1 MGYRPRYIF
10 AFDSPEG
17 KQIEIVIADD
27 SFDGEAETRPLGG
40 SPVLRMDTSDNVN
53 GMSLEIPAECDVEDE
68 YADLYTT
75 DPTRFMVT
83 LYINDHEAWHG
94 FITPE
99 LYAAPWV
106 DPPYDVALTATDGLG
121 ELKRY
126 TYEARGRRTLEDHLI
141 FLLSKT
147 GLDLPLRYVSKLRHE
162 NTTDG
167 YFFIDTA
174 VSMDNMAGETCYD
187 VLQAILTSIHATIRQ
202 HDGRWLVLRETDVLD
217 SIDGTTVRDNMGG
230 RLDIVPFGSMQS
242 NDVWPV
248 GRLTSE
254 IVPARNAVKISA
266 PNRPSDNL
274 LPDGDMSAGGWNTNG
289 RYEQAQ
295 RRYWLGPSR
304 YMSCYA
310 VLPPMIEGSTAPDLK
325 LTVSASITDTD
336 EAHDVKMR
344 VGVYGK
350 MLDSSSM
357 ATYYLAESQDNNA
370 MYWDNTTV
378 KYVSRELN
386 PAAKARVP
394 VRDPQE
400 VSIDIPFQY
409 LKDNLLDT
417 INSIEVRI
425 EAADAGVIVYAA
437 RLVSILPFE
446 GVETTVSMN
455 NGARGAASEVEVSFA
470 DTYGYQM
477 GMSWFSNSLWYP
489 HSSLIFLVETLASS
503 RVALSKT
510 GVFLAL
516 DNALSVATP
525 RLSVKGILH
534 LPMWEKPPVF
544 MSTGGMN
551 FMVSEF
557 SYDLKEDEMD
567 LTLVSAPAATLQ
579 VASIK
584 QRKTGSETY
593 SEASADIMVYP
604 VTVDF
609 PAEGGTADLQ
619 VTCASGYTWEVTGL
633 PEWLTASPASG
644 QGSGVITLT
653 AAANSGGS
661 RDATISVGSVAVL
674 VSQDLD
680 DTLHLTI
687 STNVTSP
694 TIQLTIDGVST
705 PYVSGMEVASGAQ
718 VSVTVSKTGY
728 TSVGDTFVMSAAN
741 QNKYYELT
749 EIIWAT
755 FSTPETIT
763 SAAQNVP
770 ITISDPQNHGWTI
783 DASMA
788 VYYGKI
794 TGLGVTSGDASA
806 YSTGISG
813 TGDAVVYL
821 TITACTDN
829 YGRWIADSNAT
840 IYFWDDERGASSRS
854 NIYLYQN
861 GVREDMTLVTSVT
874 LNKSTLSMSV
884 GGTSTLTATVAPS
897 NATDK
902 TLTWTSSN
910 TSVATVTQAGKVTAV
925 GAGTC
930 TIRATANDGSGKYG
944 SCAVTVSQSTVSV
957 TGVSLDKSST
967 TMSAGETKQLTATV
981 YPANATNKTVTWSSS
996 DTSVAT
1002 VSSSGLVT
1010 AVAAGLATITVT
1022 TSDGGYTATCG
1033 VTVRETPA
1041 PAEPGT
1047 ISVNDISVIGS
1058 VTSAA
1063 GVIATERIQ
1072 LSTLAASTSA
1082 LWVYQC
1088 YVDMSGVT
1096 PMVRLLFY
1104 GNGTATA
1111 RTATITVSGA
1121 DSSGNIVDTIFTLT
1135 QAGSSPSDVPCT
1147 AMTIDGPEGLANS
1160 TNEASY
1166 TVAFEPEDTTQKAV
1180 SWSLTDSN
1188 GDDVSDK
1195 VTLTPDGLGCSLKII
1210 DPTVRNLIVILRAVN
1225 AYNNSVSATLTIMAT
1240 YTLPSDAIQVSPGS
1254 VTVAATDVSDTTPV
1268 LTLASGIARE
1278 DLVVTT
1284 SGFITS
1290 AGVSRALHILTTF
1303 PANTSVAAR
1312 SGSVTV
1318 SYTDPLTQET
1328 VSATVTYTQLGTS
1341 GGNNY
1346 NLSAIALNVQE
1357 LGGTVM
1363 ARFLVSFTNNTT
1375 SQYIFKALGFTL
1387 SGVDENGDPT
1397 FATRTG
1403 SLNEKTVAALST
1415 EGEIY
1420 TVTWQG
1426 SVAGTAWYTL
1436 TVRNGTQL
1444 SSTLISDGNDFI

>member
-10 AFDSPEG
+10 GFDSPEG
-17 KQIEIVIADD
+17 KQIEIVIGDD

-40 SPVLRMDTSDNVN
+40 APVLRMDTSDNVN

-75 DPTRFMVT
+75 DPTRFLVT
-83 LYINDHEAWHG
+83 LYINDHEAWQG

-99 LYAAPWV
+99 LYAAPWI

-141 FLLSKT
+141 FLLAKT

-167 YFFIDTA
+167 YFYIDTA

-187 VLQAILTSIHATIRQ
+187 VLQSILTSIHATIRQ
-202 HDGRWLVLRETDVLD
+202 HDGRWLVLRETDILD

-230 RLDIVPFGSMQS
+230 RLDIIPFGSMRS

-254 IVPARNAVKISA
+254 IVPARNAVKINA
-266 PNRPSDNL
+266 PNYPSDNL
-274 LPDGDMSAGGWNTNG
+274 LPDGDMSAGGWVTDG

-310 VLPPMIEGSTAPDLK
+310 VLPPMIEGSTAPDLS
-325 LTVSASITDTD
+325 LSVSASITDTD

-350 MLDSSSM
+350 MMGSSSM
-357 ATYYLAESQDNNA
+357 TTYYLGESDNGP
-370 MYWDNTTV
+370 YWDNATV
-378 KYVSRELN
+378 RYVSRELP

-400 VSIDIPFQY
+400 VKVDIPFQL

-417 INSIEVRI
+417 ISSIEVRI
-425 EAADAGVIVYAA
+425 EADDAGVIVYAA
-437 RLVSILPFE
+437 SLVSVVPFE

-455 NGARGAASEVEVSFA
+455 NGARGAAGDVDVAFA
-470 DTYGYQM
+470 DTYGYYM
-477 GMSWFSNSLWYP
+477 GMSWLSNSLWYP

-503 RVALSKT
+503 RVAPSKT

-525 RLSVKGILH
+525 RLSVKGVLH

-544 MSTGGMN
+544 MSTGGMD
-551 FMVSEF
+551 FIVTEF

-567 LTLVSAPAATLQ
+567 LTLVSAPAVSLQ

-584 QRKTGSETY
+584 QRKIGSETY
-593 SEASADIMVYP
+593 SEESSDIMVYP
-604 VTVDF
+604 VAVNF
-609 PAEGGTADLQ
+609 PAGGGTADLQ
-619 VTCASGYTWEVTGL
+619 ITCASGYAWEVTGL
-633 PEWLTASPASG
+633 PNYLTASPASG
-644 QGSGVITLT
+644 QGSGAVTLT
-653 AAANSGGS
+653 CAANSGGS
-661 RDATISVGSVAVL
+661 RDATISVGSAAVL
-674 VSQDLD
+674 VTQDQD

-694 TIQLTIDGVST
+694 TISLTIDGVST
-705 PYVSGMEVASGAQ
+705 PYVSGMEVESGAQ

-728 TSVGDTFVMSAAN
+728 NTVGDTFAMSAAN
-741 QNKYYELT
+741 QSKYYELT

-770 ITISDPQNHGWTI
+770 ITISDPQNHGWNI
-783 DASMA
+783 DADMA
-788 VYYGKI
+788 MNYNRVTAI
-794 TGLGVTSGDASA
+794 GVTSGDATV
-806 YSTGISG
+806 YGHFIVG
-813 TGDAVVYL
+813 EGDAVVYL
-821 TITACTDN
+821 TIPACTDN
-829 YGRWIADSNAT
+829 YGRWIADSDAA
-840 IYFWDDERGASSRS
+840 IYFWDVVQGAGSRS
-854 NIYLYQN
+854 NVYLYQN

-874 LNKSTLSMSV
+874 LNRNTLSLAP
-884 GGTSTLTATVAPS
+884 GGTSTLTATVTPS

-902 TLTWTSSN
+902 SLTWSSSN

-925 GAGTC
+925 GTGTC

-944 SCAVTVSQSTVSV
+944 SCAVTVTSSTVHVS
-957 TGVSLDKSST
+957 GVSLDREST
-967 TMSAGETKQLTATV
+967 TMSAGDTKQLTATV
-981 YPANATNKTVTWSSS
+981 YPANATNKAVTWSSS
-996 DTSVAT
+996 NTSVAT

-1022 TSDGGYTATCG
+1022 TADGGHTDTCG

-1041 PAEPGT
+1041 PSEPGT
-1047 ISVNDISVIGS
+1047 ISVNDISVVGAA
-1058 VTSAA
+1058 TSAA
-1063 GVIATERIQ
+1063 GTVSTERIQ
-1072 LSTLAASTSA
+1072 LSTLAASTPA

-1088 YVDMSGVT
+1088 YIDMSGVT
-1096 PMVRLLFY
+1096 PAVRLLFY
-1104 GNGTATA
+1104 GNGTQAS
-1111 RTATITVSGA
+1111 RTATVTVSGK
-1121 DSSGNIVDTIFTLT
+1121 DSSGNTITDTFTLT
-1135 QAGSSPSDVPCT
+1135 QAGSSSSDVPCT
-1147 AMTIDGPEGLANS
+1147 AMEIVGDGGIANSDNEAEYTIAFTPEG
-1160 TNEASY
+1160 
-1166 TVAFEPEDTTQKAV
+1166 TTQKQV
-1180 SWSLTDSN
+1180 TWSLTDSN
-1188 GDDVSDK
+1188 GQDVSDK
-1195 VTLTPDGLGCSLKII
+1195 VTLTPDGLSCALTIT
-1210 DPTVRNLIVILRAVN
+1210 DHTVANLGLILRAVN
-1225 AYNNSVSATLTIMAT
+1225 TYNNSVSATKSITAT
-1240 YTLPSDAIQVSPGS
+1240 YVTPPDAIQVSPGS
-1254 VTVAATDVSDTTPV
+1254 VTVAWDATSDTTPQ
-1268 LTLASGIARE
+1268 LTLGSGITKS
-1278 DLVVTT
+1278 DLVVTK
-1284 SGFITS
+1284 SGMISS
-1290 AGVSRALHILTTF
+1290 AAVSNTLRVLTTF
-1303 PANTSVAAR
+1303 AANTGSTDK
-1312 SGSVTV
+1312 SGTVTI
-1318 SYTDPLTQET
+1318 SYTDPTTQTT
-1328 VSATVTYTQLGTS
+1328 VSVVISYYQPYEEKGKDLWM
-1341 GGNNY
+1341 
-1346 NLSAIALNVQE
+1346 SAIALNVQE
-1357 LGGTVM
+1357 SGGTVT
-1363 ARFLVSFTNNTT
+1363 ARFRVTFRNDKTVNYT
-1375 SQYIFKALGFTL
+1375 FKSLGYTL
-1387 SGVDENGDPT
+1387 SGVDGNGDPT

-1403 SLNEKTVAALST
+1403 ALNEKTVAALST
-1415 EGEIY
+1415 EGEVY

-1426 SVAGTAWYTL
+1426 SVAGTTLYTL

-1444 SSTLISDGNDFI
+1444 SSTLESDGNDFI